1 MKIDSLKLVNSIT
14 EYGNNNTGHY
24 STLLMLAIILPAILA
39 GIVAILVTLAIER
52 FGGLVGG
59 VLGTIPSTIIP
70 AAAGVYHIDGKEGLL
85 SSMSIVPLAMMVNG
99 IFLGVWIILPKYIS
113 DKKSPLFMTTI
124 ASILTWAIFAYLA
137 LKIADYSV
145 SLDISP
151 AILGISG
158 LICLILLSIFFN
170 IQTRP
175 SPKGDNKV
183 PVLIL
188 SIRGIAAAIAIGLAL
203 VLAQIAQPL
212 VAGLASAF
220 PAIFLT
226 SMVALWISQGVTVP
240 QGAAAPMML
249 GGASVAVY
257 SLVVMWAIPGYGIII
272 GSIISWIVS
281 VGLWSAPAFL
291 LLRKY
296 RALSVD

>member
-1 MKIDSLKLVNSIT
+1 
-14 EYGNNNTGHY
+14 
-24 STLLMLAIILPAILA
+24 MLAIILPAILA

-70 AAAGVYHIDGKEGLL
+70 AAAGFYHIDGKEGLL

-99 IFLGVWIILPKYIS
+99 LFLSVWIILPKYVS
-113 DKKSPLFMTTI
+113 DKKTPLLFTTI
-124 ASILTWAIFAYLA
+124 ASLFTWALFAYIA
-137 LKIADYSV
+137 LSIADYSV
-145 SLDISP
+145 SVDISP
-151 AILGISG
+151 ATLGVLG
-158 LICLILLSIFFN
+158 LVCLILVSIFFN
-170 IQTRP
+170 IKTRP

-183 PVLIL
+183 PILIL
-188 SIRGIAAAIAIGLAL
+188 SIRGVAAAIAIGSAL
-203 VLAQIAQPL
+203 ILAQIGQPL
-212 VAGLASAF
+212 VAGLAGAF

-257 SLVVMWAIPGYGIII
+257 ALVVMWSIPGYGILL
-272 GSIISWIVS
+272 GSVIAWILS
-281 VGLWSAPAFL
+281 VGLWSIPAFL

-296 RALSVD
+296 RALSID

>member
-1 MKIDSLKLVNSIT
+1 
-14 EYGNNNTGHY
+14 
-24 STLLMLAIILPAILA
+24 MLAIILPAILA
-39 GIVAILVTLAIER
+39 GIVAILVTLAIEK

-99 IFLGVWIILPKYIS
+99 IFLSVWIILPKYVS
-113 DKKSPLFMTTI
+113 DKKTPLLLTTI
-124 ASILTWAIFAYLA
+124 TSLLIWALFAYIA
-137 LKIADYSV
+137 LSIADYSV
-145 SLDISP
+145 SIDISP
-151 AILGISG
+151 AILGILG
-158 LICLILLSIFFN
+158 LVCLILVSIFFN
-170 IQTRP
+170 IKTRP

-183 PVLIL
+183 PILIL
-188 SIRGIAAAIAIGLAL
+188 SVRGIAAAIAIGLAL
-203 VLAQIAQPL
+203 VLAQIGQPL
-212 VAGLASAF
+212 IAGLASAF

-257 SLVVMWAIPGYGIII
+257 ALVVMWSIPSYGIIF
-272 GSIISWIVS
+272 GSIIAWLLS
-281 VGLWSAPAFL
+281 VGLWSIPAFL
-291 LLRKY
+291 SLRRY
-296 RALSVD
+296 RALSID

>member
-1 MKIDSLKLVNSIT
+1 
-14 EYGNNNTGHY
+14 
-24 STLLMLAIILPAILA
+24 
-39 GIVAILVTLAIER
+39 
-52 FGGLVGG
+52 
-59 VLGTIPSTIIP
+59 
-70 AAAGVYHIDGKEGLL
+70 
-85 SSMSIVPLAMMVNG
+85 MSIVPLAMMVNG

-113 DKKSPLFMTTI
+113 SKKSPLLMTTI
-124 ASILTWAIFAYLA
+124 TSVMTWAIFAYLA

-145 SLDISP
+145 SIDISP
-151 AILGISG
+151 ATLGISG

-170 IQTRP
+170 VKTRP

-203 VLAQIAQPL
+203 VLAQIGQPL
-212 VAGLASAF
+212 IAGLASAF

-257 SLVVMWAIPGYGIII
+257 ALVVMWSIPNYGIIL
-272 GSIISWIVS
+272 GSTIAWILSVS
-281 VGLWSAPAFL
+281 LWSIPAFL
-291 LLRKY
+291 LLKKY
-296 RALSVD
+296 RALSIY

>member
-1 MKIDSLKLVNSIT
+1 MV
-14 EYGNNNTGHY
+14 
-24 STLLMLAIILPAILA
+24 MLAIILPAILA

-99 IFLGVWIILPKYIS
+99 LFLSVWIILPKYVS
-113 DKKSPLFMTTI
+113 NKKTPLLLTTI
-124 ASILTWAIFAYLA
+124 ASLLTWAFFAYIA
-137 LKIADYSV
+137 LSIADYSV
-145 SLDISP
+145 SIDISP
-151 AILGISG
+151 AMLGILG
-158 LICLILLSIFFN
+158 LVCLILVSVFFN
-170 IQTRP
+170 IKTRP
-175 SPKGDNKV
+175 SPRGDNKV
-183 PVLIL
+183 PILIL
-188 SIRGIAAAIAIGLAL
+188 SIRGVAAAIAIGTAL
-203 VLAQIAQPL
+203 ILAQIGQPL

-257 SLVVMWAIPGYGIII
+257 ALVVMWSIPGYGILL
-272 GSIISWIVS
+272 GSVIAWVLS
-281 VGLWSAPAFL
+281 VGLWSIPAFL

-296 RALSVD
+296 RALSID

>member
-1 MKIDSLKLVNSIT
+1 
-14 EYGNNNTGHY
+14 
-24 STLLMLAIILPAILA
+24 MLAIILPAILA

-99 IFLGVWIILPKYIS
+99 LFLSVWIILPKYVS
-113 DKKSPLFMTTI
+113 DKKTPLLFTTI
-124 ASILTWAIFAYLA
+124 ASLFTWALFAYIA
-137 LKIADYSV
+137 LSIADYSV
-145 SLDISP
+145 SIDISP
-151 AILGISG
+151 ATLGVLG
-158 LICLILLSIFFN
+158 LVCLILVSIFFN
-170 IQTRP
+170 IKTRP

-183 PVLIL
+183 PILIL
-188 SIRGIAAAIAIGLAL
+188 SIRGVAAAIAIGSAL
-203 VLAQIAQPL
+203 ILAQIGQPL

-257 SLVVMWAIPGYGIII
+257 ALVVMWSIPGYGILL
-272 GSIISWIVS
+272 GSVIAWVLS
-281 VGLWSAPAFL
+281 VGLWSIPAFL

-296 RALSVD
+296 RTLSID